1 MYADILQQKRMV
13 VNKNKHTTLEG
24 WRGKSEGHCGGI
36 LTNDVHD
43 IVN

>member
-24 WRGKSEGHCGGI
+24 WREKARGI
-36 LTNDVHD
+36 VEAY
-43 IVN
+43 